1 MRVGNGKVFC
11 ETFSLLFLLL
21 KNFSSSSSSSTARY
35 LFIVSPSTKSL
46 MTWQKARERQSVL
59 TWSLSIKT
67 SSSSSF
73 SSFVPALIFPF
84 VIFQRSNDESLVVV
98 GVEMS
103 NFRMI
108 HNEKLFF
115 PLCHPPLDHHA
126 SWRSFLASI
135 TKTKGDRTRSVAWLL
150 LKRQTC
156 QNCHRSAHLTEII
169 FSFRFVGFCRCY
181 CHVLCRFIW
190 NQLI

>member
-1 MRVGNGKVFC
+1 MEKFSAKLSPCCSFC
-11 ETFSLLFLLL
+11 LRTFHHPLP
-21 KNFSSSSSSSTARY
+21 SSTARY

-46 MTWQKARERQSVL
+46 MTRQKARERQSVL

-67 SSSSSF
+67 SSSPLFSF
-73 SSFVPALIFPF
+73 FVPALIFPF
-84 VIFQRSNDESLVVV
+84 VIFQRSNDETLVV

-103 NFRMI
+103 NFQMI

-115 PLCHPPLDHHA
+115 PFCHPPLDHHA
-126 SWRSFLASI
+126 SWRSLLASI
-135 TKTKGDRTRSVAWLL
+135 TKTKGDRARSVAWLL

-181 CHVLCRFIW
+181 CHVPCRFIW